1 MEGGMVRLRFDA
13 VRRDLDDCLALA
25 LLDRLERR
33 SSVAALDLAESLARA
48 VASGASTHIVL
59 DEDQQAEL
67 LEVLEEWRADG
78 EIAAELRWIYMALRG
93 SAFPGSLSSADGRR
107 PERF

>member
-1 MEGGMVRLRFDA
+1 M
-13 VRRDLDDCLALA
+13 ALA

-33 SSVAALDLAESLARA
+33 SSVAALDLAKSLARA

-67 LEVLEEWRADG
+67 IHVLEEWRAEG

-93 SAFPGSLSSADGRR
+93 
-107 PERF
+107 ERLPWELGVSRL